1 MTQVTLQFENNTIKN
16 RLLKII
22 ELMDGISVVETKST
36 KKKNTGLDKALEDV
50 EAGRVTEYASVDDY
64 FQKNGFDNV
73 DARHR
78 NAF

>member
-1 MTQVTLQFENNTIKN
+1 MK
-16 RLLKII
+16 KK

-36 KKKNTGLDKALEDV
+36 KKKKTGLDKALEDV
-50 EAGRVTEYASVDDY
+50 EAGRVTEYASVDVF

-73 DARHR
+73 DARYR

>member
-1 MTQVTLQFENNTIKN
+1 MK
-16 RLLKII
+16 KK

-36 KKKNTGLDKALEDV
+36 KKRKTGLDKALEDV

-64 FQKNGFDNV
+64 FQKNGFDKV
-73 DARHR
+73 DARYR

>member
-1 MTQVTLQFENNTIKN
+1 
-16 RLLKII
+16 
-22 ELMDGISVVETKST
+22 MDGISVVETKST
-36 KKKNTGLDKALEDV
+36 KKRKTGLDKALEDV

-73 DARHR
+73 DARYR

>member
-1 MTQVTLQFENNTIKN
+1 MK
-16 RLLKII
+16 KK

-36 KKKNTGLDKALEDV
+36 KKKKTGLDKALEDV
-50 EAGRVTEYASVDDY
+50 EAGRFTEYASVDDY

-73 DARHR
+73 DARYR

>member
-1 MTQVTLQFENNTIKN
+1 MK
-16 RLLKII
+16 KK

-36 KKKNTGLDKALEDV
+36 KKRKTGLDKALEDV

-73 DARHR
+73 DA
-78 NAF
+78 

>member
-1 MTQVTLQFENNTIKN
+1 MK
-16 RLLKII
+16 KK

-36 KKKNTGLDKALEDV
+36 KKRKTGLDKALEDV

-73 DARHR
+73 DARYR